1 MNGLDFLALLC
12 LPIVLVYL
20 VVVFI
25 HVRTKG
31 LWTTNDAEERERRER
46 T

>member
-25 HVRTKG
+25 HVRT
-31 LWTTNDAEERERRER
+31 LLPDSEEKDTKE
-46 T
+46 